1 MLGCFGGIVLV
12 LFVFVC
18 RSSLPASKLIGE
30 ISVAPQGFVTELA
43 WVTELPGLFASIR
56 NAMLAASCTCQL
68 PETITAAD
76 SLDKFIASYW
86 NVTAAVKVR
95 ISQEWLSSEAGWGM
109 GRLGSTVVILC
120 HFWMCANDF
129 SWCGCKRCYKWLLW
143 AGLAAFACKVGE
155 CLLKG
160 DVSYLD
166 LPRKRVAS
174 RTDGKKPTKNHWVGD
189 QTTCFAISIAL
200 SSSLRAQGRGRLFIT
215 EHCQRN
221 ACWSPQAQCINY
233 HKLLACSFKHRC
245 LDNLFFDVFCRSTI
259 IGESVRRVLEF
270 CGHEVHGPILN
281 INLESGWIIMN
292 HFESISL
299 FVCLPNLSYPFL
311 SSLSPIYLSILSIL
325 SILYL
330 SLSYLSYPIYL
341 ILSISYLSIYLSFF
355 LSFPSFLSFFLYYP
369 IYLLSNYLSI
379 IIYLSIYLSVH
390 PSIHLLIYRYI
401 DLSICRSI
409 DLWIYGCMDLSI
421 YRSID
426 LSIYRSL
433 DLSIY
438 WSISIHL
445 SIDLSIFLSI
455 HQSNLV

>member
-86 NVTAAVKVR
+86 NVTAAVKFR
-95 ISQEWLSSEAGWGM
+95 IIQEWLSSEAGWGM

-129 SWCGCKRCYKWLLW
+129 SWSGCKRCYKWLPW

-174 RTDGKKPTKNHWVGD
+174 RTDGKNPQRIIELATRPHASQYPLLFLLRFVPKVVVDYSSPNIAKEMHVGH
-189 QTTCFAISIAL
+189 
-200 SSSLRAQGRGRLFIT
+200 LRP
-215 EHCQRN
+215 N
-221 ACWSPQAQCINY
+221 A
-233 HKLLACSFKHRC
+233 
-245 LDNLFFDVFCRSTI
+245 
-259 IGESVRRVLEF
+259 
-270 CGHEVHGPILN
+270 
-281 INLESGWIIMN
+281 
-292 HFESISL
+292 
-299 FVCLPNLSYPFL
+299 
-311 SSLSPIYLSILSIL
+311 
-325 SILYL
+325 
-330 SLSYLSYPIYL
+330 
-341 ILSISYLSIYLSFF
+341 
-355 LSFPSFLSFFLYYP
+355 
-369 IYLLSNYLSI
+369 
-379 IIYLSIYLSVH
+379 
-390 PSIHLLIYRYI
+390 
-401 DLSICRSI
+401 
-409 DLWIYGCMDLSI
+409 
-421 YRSID
+421 
-426 LSIYRSL
+426 
-433 DLSIY
+433 
-438 WSISIHL
+438 
-445 SIDLSIFLSI
+445 
-455 HQSNLV
+455 